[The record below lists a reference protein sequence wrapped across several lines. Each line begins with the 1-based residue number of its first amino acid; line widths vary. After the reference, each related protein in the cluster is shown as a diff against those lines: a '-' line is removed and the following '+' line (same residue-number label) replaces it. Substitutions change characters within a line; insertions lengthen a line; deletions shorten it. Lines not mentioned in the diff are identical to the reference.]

1 MRYPLRTRR
10 PLTVW
15 YGCFVLLGFLAQ
27 QGHAQPALSDTGT
40 TSAHVGPG
48 AARLN
53 VSVAVLD
60 PGIPADE
67 STHRELDVFPRIRNI
82 EALFLPFIVRRTLV
96 ETGEWGAVRVVP
108 EPDPSAEV
116 SVTGTI
122 ISSDGQNLGLHVRA
136 TDATGRV
143 WIDRQFE
150 GNVADNYAD
159 SDTVSGTPGYQLLY
173 DEIAVELLRAR
184 NMLNNK
190 EKVVIS
196 EVSLLRYGLLV
207 APAAFRDFF
216 ITSPDGEITVNRL
229 PAENDPMTER
239 IALVRDTEYVITDA
253 VDARFREL
261 HAEIATVYDVWREF
275 RRKTLQYAK
284 EDARH
289 AADMQTGGENG
300 SYQALRNAYDNYKYH
315 RVTEQ
320 EQDKLAVAFFTEV
333 GPTIESM
340 EARVQELQAWVDEK
354 YAEWRRIL
362 EELFEVETGLP
373 DA

>member
-1 MRYPLRTRR
+1 M
-10 PLTVW
+10 
-15 YGCFVLLGFLAQ
+15 
-27 QGHAQPALSDTGT
+27 
-40 TSAHVGPG
+40 
-48 AARLN
+48 
-53 VSVAVLD
+53 SVAVLD

-67 STHRELDVFPRIRNI
+67 STHRELDVFPRIRRI
-82 EALFLPFIVRRTLV
+82 EALFLPFIVRQTLV

-122 ISSDGQNLGLHVRA
+122 ISSDGESLGLHVRA
-136 TDATGRV
+136 ADATGRV
-143 WIDRQFE
+143 WIDRQFK
-150 GNVADNYAD
+150 GNVAGDYAV
-159 SDTVSGTPGYQLLY
+159 SDTGTGTRGYQLLY
-173 DEIAVELLRAR
+173 DEIAAELLRVR

-196 EVSLLRYGLLV
+196 EVSLLRYGLQV
-207 APAAFRDFF
+207 APAAFSDFF
-216 ITSPDGEITVNRL
+216 TTSPDGEITVNRL
-229 PAENDPMTER
+229 PAENDPMIER

-289 AADMQTGGENG
+289 AADMQTGGEHG
-300 SYQALRNAYDNYKYH
+300 SYPALRNAYDNYKYH

-333 GPTIESM
+333 GPTIEAM
-340 EARVQELQAWVDEK
+340 ELRVAELRDWVDEK